1 MNHSTIALIVA
12 ACASGLGLSAERAR
26 ANVTYLYTGNDF
38 TTASAPFT
46 TNDKVMISLTLAS
59 ALSPDLTVGG
69 VNNVSPLAFTAS
81 DGVDAFTDN
90 TALGTVLFSF
100 GTDNVGAVTEWQVV
114 LAVSPQSA
122 AITTRNA
129 FGLDNDFVQHTFNSN
144 GAFNNRPRHLDSRC
158 WRPRTLHVGHA
169 AARLRGL
176 GLPTLARVA
185 KDRCALCIGGKKGG
199 PKADPA
205 ARHARNA

>member
-69 VNNVSPLAFTAS
+69 VNNVSPLAFT
-81 DGVDAFTDN
+81 DN

-129 FGLDNDFVQHTFNSN
+129 FGLDNDFVQHIFNSN
-144 GAFNNRPRHLDSRC
+144 GAFNNRDQGTWTVANGVPEPSTWAML
-158 WRPRTLHVGHA
+158 L
-169 AARLRGL
+169 LGL
-176 GLPTLARVA
+176 GGLGFAAHRRNGKPAHG
-185 KDRCALCIGGKKGG
+185 IG
-199 PKADPA
+199 
-205 ARHARNA
+205 

>member
-144 GAFNNRPRHLDSRC
+144 TKTR
-158 WRPRTLHVGHA
+158 
-169 AARLRGL
+169 
-176 GLPTLARVA
+176 
-185 KDRCALCIGGKKGG
+185 
-199 PKADPA
+199 
-205 ARHARNA
+205 